1 MPLHVNKYER
11 YRSTDRNDLAMAAL
25 EVCRTARESDGVNSA
40 LFYWVDPNEI
50 AILIDADA
58 GAWGPGS
65 AATPTHRAMAA
76 HGPGRT
82 WRDGLR

>member
-1 MPLHVNKYER
+1 
-11 YRSTDRNDLAMAAL
+11 MAAL

-50 AILIDADA
+50 AILIDADQ

-76 HGPGRT
+76 FFELADLARNTLSET
-82 WRDGLR
+82 WADAKAGEETYKLAQ